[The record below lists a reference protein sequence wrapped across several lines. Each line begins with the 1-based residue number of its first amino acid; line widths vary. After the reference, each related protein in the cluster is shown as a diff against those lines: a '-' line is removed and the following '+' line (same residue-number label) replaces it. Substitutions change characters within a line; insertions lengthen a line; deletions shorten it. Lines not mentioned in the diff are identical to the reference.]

1 MADRGRK
8 AMPVGNRLCA
18 QREQLRAQRLHRD
31 KVTNMKGK
39 VDNSCP
45 ETLGMKHLQNRLK
58 KQALAEERYAEIER
72 ENRCL
77 VEKMTRIMQ
86 SGAGDQRSCQG
97 GAISEQFGFR
107 STLQFKPGV
116 KLTTNHVPVV
126 DTHNYYAS
134 KSLNRDKRV
143 KELQRIMRDN
153 QALLGRIK
161 VGRYIHRIHRSTCY
175 SGTKSCHVC
184 VCVCVCVRCGVPC
197 AVDVGAR
204 V

>member
-1 MADRGRK
+1 MKMADRGRK

-161 VGRYIHRIHRSTCY
+161 VRRYTQIYELQWYQIVSRR
-175 SGTKSCHVC
+175 VC
-184 VCVCVCVRCGVPC
+184 VCACACVVVYPVP
-197 AVDVGAR
+197 
-204 V
+204 